1 MSVSKRKLVWL
12 LLIILLLIA
21 SVYGLYKSTHRIP
34 VLQNENTNQ
43 ELKVIK
49 PVLQNVKTIH
59 NYIGQVE
66 AINRTE
72 IVPYI
77 NGYITDIT
85 AQGGQEVK
93 KGDVLAVL
101 KQDTYIADLAAAD
114 ADVFALKADYFNAK
128 IKYERMKK
136 SGDNVYSQQELDN
149 AKADFL
155 SAAGNLEKARAEQFA
170 AQTNFDYTYMKAP
183 FDGVLGNVSA
193 SLGEYISPQSKNL
206 MELVQYDPIRVVFS
220 LTDKEFLNNFDKKKE
235 HLPIVKIRLANGEI
249 IPQSGKIKYTANSM
263 DKNTN
268 SLAVYTEFA
277 NPDNRLMPNAYV
289 EVLLERN
296 YKNAILIAKTLVIMQ
311 ADGDYVYSVLN
322 GVLNLHKLQILG
334 EVNDKFAVAD
344 NFAKDEY
351 LVTEMPEGYLAGK
364 KVLYTI
370 INQTE

>member
-1 MSVSKRKLVWL
+1 
-12 LLIILLLIA
+12 
-21 SVYGLYKSTHRIP
+21 
-34 VLQNENTNQ
+34 
-43 ELKVIK
+43 
-49 PVLQNVKTIH
+49 
-59 NYIGQVE
+59 
-66 AINRTE
+66 
-72 IVPYI
+72 
-77 NGYITDIT
+77 
-85 AQGGQEVK
+85 
-93 KGDVLAVL
+93 
-101 KQDTYIADLAAAD
+101 
-114 ADVFALKADYFNAK
+114 
-128 IKYERMKK
+128 
-136 SGDNVYSQQELDN
+136 
-149 AKADFL
+149 
-155 SAAGNLEKARAEQFA
+155 
-170 AQTNFDYTYMKAP
+170 
-183 FDGVLGNVSA
+183 
-193 SLGEYISPQSKNL
+193 

-235 HLPIVKIRLANGEI
+235 QLPIVKIRLANGEI

>member
-21 SVYGLYKSTHRIP
+21 SVYGLYKSTHKVP

-49 PVLQNVKTIH
+49 PVLQDVKTIH

-114 ADVFALKADYFNAK
+114 AAVFALKADYFNAK
-128 IKYERMKK
+128 IKYERMKN
-136 SGDNVYSQQELDN
+136 SGENVYSQQELDN

-155 SAAGNLEKARAEQFA
+155 SAVGNLEKARAEQFA

-235 HLPIVKIRLANGEI
+235 QLPIVKIRLANGEI

-296 YKNAILIAKTLVIMQ
+296 YKNAILIAKTWVIMQ

-334 EVNDKFAVAD
+334 EVDDKFAVAD

>member
-21 SVYGLYKSTHRIP
+21 SVYGLYKSIHRIP

-49 PVLQNVKTIH
+49 PVLQDVKTIH

-114 ADVFALKADYFNAK
+114 AAVFALKADYFNAK
-128 IKYERMKK
+128 IKYERMKN
-136 SGDNVYSQQELDN
+136 SGENVYSQQELDN

-235 HLPIVKIRLANGEI
+235 QLPIVKIRLANGEI

>member
-1 MSVSKRKLVWL
+1 MSVPKRKLIWMLLVVL
-12 LLIILLLIA
+12 LLIV
-21 SVYGLYKSTHRIP
+21 SVYGLYKSIHRLP
-34 VLQNENTNQ
+34 VLQTENVNQ
-43 ELKVIK
+43 ELNVVK
-49 PVLQNVKTIH
+49 PEFQDVKTIH

-66 AINRTE
+66 AINKTD

-85 AQGGQEVK
+85 VQGGQAVK

-101 KQDTYIADLAAAD
+101 KQDTYLADLAAAD
-114 ADVFALKADYFNAK
+114 AGVFALKADYYNAK
-128 IKYERMKK
+128 IKYERMKN
-136 SGDNVYSQQELDN
+136 SGENVYSQQELDN
-149 AKADFL
+149 AKAEFL
-155 SAAGNLEKARAEQFA
+155 SAAGNLEKARAERFA

-206 MELVQYDPIRVVFS
+206 MNLVQYDPIRVVFS

-235 HLPIVKIRLANGEI
+235 YLPIVKIRLANGEI
-249 IPQSGKIKYTANSM
+249 LSQSGKIKYTANSM

-296 YKNAILIAKTLVIMQ
+296 YKNAILIAKTLVVMQ

-322 GVLNLHKLQILG
+322 GVLSLHKLQILG
-334 EVNDKFAVAD
+334 EVDNKFAAAN
-344 NFAKDEY
+344 NFTDDEY
-351 LVTEMPEGYLAGK
+351 IVTDMPETALLGK
-364 KVLYTI
+364 KIPYKI

>member
-49 PVLQNVKTIH
+49 PVLQDVKTIH

-114 ADVFALKADYFNAK
+114 AAVFALKADYFNAK
-128 IKYERMKK
+128 IKYERMKN
-136 SGDNVYSQQELDN
+136 SGENVYSQQELDN

-235 HLPIVKIRLANGEI
+235 QLPIVKIRLANGEI